1 MEMTKPLHDVFLENV
16 KLRMEELGINQ
27 SELADEL
34 RVTKSYISQL
44 LAGRMT
50 PGLDVV
56 DRVAKALKISASAIL
71 QESLLQ
77 RG

>member
-16 KLRMEELGINQ
+16 RLRMEELGMTQ
-27 SELADEL
+27 RQLASEL
-34 RVTKSYISQL
+34 RVTPSYICQL

-56 DRVAKALKISASAIL
+56 ERVAKALKLSASAIL

-77 RG
+77 KH